1 MRKEKLERAG
11 LESREASKSLSRC
24 VSKPGCAAGPLSLP
38 HVAEAHTK
46 PDSLGNETWCLLGKG
61 KESC

>member
-1 MRKEKLERAG
+1 MRKEKLERTG
-11 LESREASKSLSRC
+11 LEGGEASKSLSKH

-46 PDSLGNETWCLLGKG
+46 PDSLGSETWEGKG
-61 KESC
+61 ELL